1 MSQHGFDETAFWFIP
16 TILLLVFFSYFTYKI
31 FIKKEFIEKWKITL
45 KTTTIGSIVF
55 GLIIGLI
62 SLIMYFHT
70 SSHVDTFPGEGG
82 ELAFMY
88 AVGIS
93 FLSLLFAFILIIM
106 ISISFYK
113 DFKIAKSNKV
123 KKA

>member
-1 MSQHGFDETAFWFIP
+1 MFQHGFDETAFWFIP
-16 TILLLVFFSYFTYKI
+16 TMLLLVFLSYFTFKI
-31 FIKKEFIEKWKITL
+31 FTKKEFTDKWKRTL

-62 SLIMYFHT
+62 GLIAHLDLA
-70 SSHVDTFPGEGG
+70 SHVDTFPGERG

-88 AVGIS
+88 AIGIS

-106 ISISFYK
+106 ISINFYK
-113 DFKIAKSNKV
+113 DFKIAKSNKT
-123 KKA
+123 